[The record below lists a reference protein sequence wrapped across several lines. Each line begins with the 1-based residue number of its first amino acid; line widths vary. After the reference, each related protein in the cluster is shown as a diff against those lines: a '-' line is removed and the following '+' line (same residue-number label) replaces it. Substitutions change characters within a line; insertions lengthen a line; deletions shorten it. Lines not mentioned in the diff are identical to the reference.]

1 VSQKALSQLQRYCA
15 YQDRC
20 HQECRTKLLELG
32 VYGDTLEEILDALI
46 ADDYL
51 DEERFA
57 KSYARG
63 KFRMKQWGRIRIVS
77 ELKFRKISAYCIK
90 EALKE
95 IDEADYIKT
104 IQELIEKYGR
114 VHPALEGFDLRQ
126 KTTQYVIGRGFEGD
140 LVYPLIKEYF
150 EKGFFSNLLI
160 E

>member
-1 VSQKALSQLQRYCA
+1 MSQKALSQLQRYCA

-32 VYGDTLEEILDALI
+32 VYGDALEEILDDLI
-46 ADDYL
+46 ANDFL

-63 KFRMKQWGRIRIVS
+63 KFRMKQWGKIRIVS

-95 IDEADYIKT
+95 IDDADYNQT
-104 IQELIEKYGR
+104 ILELVEKYGR
-114 VHPALEGFDLRQ
+114 THPDLEGFDLRQ
-126 KTTQYVIGRGFEGD
+126 KTTNHVLGKGFESE
-140 LVYPLIKEYF
+140 LVFGITKTYF
-150 EKGFFSNLLI
+150 DALLKHK
-160 E
+160 

>member
-1 VSQKALSQLQRYCA
+1 MSQKALSQLQRYCA

-32 VYGDTLEEILDALI
+32 VYGDALEEILDDLI
-46 ADDYL
+46 ANDFL

-77 ELKFRKISAYCIK
+77 ELKLRKISAYCIK

-95 IDEADYIKT
+95 IDEADYMQT
-104 IQELIEKYGR
+104 ILDLIEKYGR
-114 VHPALEGFDLRQ
+114 THPDLEGFDLRQ
-126 KTTQYVIGRGFEGD
+126 KTTNYVLSRGFESE
-140 LVYPLIKEYF
+140 LVFSETKLYF
-150 EKGFFSNLLI
+150 DRLQQKK
-160 E
+160 